1 MLECYLSNNS
11 GEFSQLKS
19 WFYTHASRL
28 HHSLAFCLFSSF
40 PSLQMCTFPNL
51 SLFVLNSLLPFFLP
65 ICSYCHSILLSLTF
79 SLFLLLYSLCFS
91 LLGSIL
97 TPLNARALINQCRVA
112 LFHRDPKQLVS
123 FPVCLCLPVC
133 CRCTSVCLFKWH
145 ARLHAMSFAELCK
158 SVKYVAVRI
167 VWRMLHGGFVPNQF
181 ATLHAS
187 RNMQKNVFVMTRYT
201 LPRSTLG

>member
-1 MLECYLSNNS
+1 
-11 GEFSQLKS
+11 
-19 WFYTHASRL
+19 
-28 HHSLAFCLFSSF
+28 
-40 PSLQMCTFPNL
+40 MCTFPNL
-51 SLFVLNSLLPFFLP
+51 SLFVLISLLPFFLP
-65 ICSYCHSILLSLTF
+65 ICSYYHSILLSLTL
-79 SLFLLLYSLCFS
+79 SLSLLLSSLCFS

-133 CRCTSVCLFKWH
+133 CRCTSVCLFTWH
-145 ARLHAMSFAELCK
+145 ACLHAMSFAELCE
-158 SVKYVAVRI
+158 SDKYVGVRK

-187 RNMQKNVFVMTRYT
+187 RNMQKKYIRYDPLYFAQVNIGLVSYIDLIAGSSSYRT
-201 LPRSTLG
+201 ERSKYACSSFC